1 MRKTSSAAI
10 AVAFLAVLS
19 SFTAAHHNPAML
31 YDLSHEIEV
40 EGTVTEFV
48 LGNPHL
54 RIYFE
59 VERDGETTQWM
70 AEGGSRTVLVRMGW
84 DGNEVEPGDRI
95 TVRGHPSRDGSPVVH
110 LQYLVMPDG
119 SEKFGEDLNEAA
131 LNSRSRRTRAR

>member
-1 MRKTSSAAI
+1 
-10 AVAFLAVLS
+10 
-19 SFTAAHHNPAML
+19 ML

-40 EGTVTEFV
+40 DGTVTEFV

-59 VERDGETTQWM
+59 VEQDGETVQWM

-84 DGNEVEPGDRI
+84 DGSEVAPGDRI
-95 TVRGHPSRDGSPVVH
+95 TVRGHPSRDGSPVIH
-110 LQYLVMPDG
+110 LQYLVLPDG

-131 LNSRSRRTRAR
+131 LNSRSRRTRDR